1 MNLVDNCIYYKF
13 CGGKYIFLVLYVD
26 DILLVSKNID
36 LLQGTKRFLA
46 KSFKM
51 KDLGEPLLY

>member
-26 DILLVSKNID
+26 DILFASKNIG
-36 LLQGTKRFLA
+36 LLQDTKRFLA
-46 KSFKM
+46 KNFKM
-51 KDLGEPLLY
+51 KDLSEPLLY